1 MSKRPSKDSRPPL
14 SQQLRQALI
23 GTLTTHLPLGLDGQE
38 LDDEKLW
45 EILLYASV
53 NGIAIESA
61 CNALDHVPSG
71 NTVRAHLQACLD
83 PTCFGVFDLEAS
95 LNGAL
100 QQQLPRGVRRRLQ
113 RKGFEVGIDLVEI
126 PYHGQPACQ
135 PEELR
140 RGPAK
145 GGTTHF
151 HSYATLA
158 IVHHH
163 WRYEVALTFV
173 WADETMDQ
181 VVERLLGQVAQW
193 GLRLRRAYLDKG
205 FCRKEV
211 LALLRRHRLPYL
223 IPIPLRG
230 QQGGIRQL
238 FVGRK
243 GYRTTYTFNAGT
255 PQQYTTDV
263 IVIRRYSKGRYG
275 RHQSDW
281 FAYAAYGMESVPLP
295 QIFDSYR
302 RRFGMESGYRQMH
315 QVRART
321 TSPSPTLRL
330 LLVGLAFLLYNGYIL
345 FRQIG
350 RTTRSYGQRLRTLW
364 LTLSRMKQLLQ
375 QLIIGKLGLE
385 DLTPR
390 AVPWME
396 AQLTS

>member
-1 MSKRPSKDSRPPL
+1 MSKRPSKDSRPIL

-23 GTLTTHLPLGLDGQE
+23 GTLKTHLPLDLDGQA

-61 CNALDHVPSG
+61 CNALAEVPSG
-71 NTVRAHLQACLD
+71 NTVRAHLQGCLD
-83 PTCFGVFDLEAS
+83 PSCFGVFALEES
-95 LNGAL
+95 LHEAL
-100 QQQLPRGVRRRLQ
+100 QHQLPVAVRRRL
-113 RKGFEVGIDLVEI
+113 KGNGWEVGIDLVEI
-126 PYHGQPACQ
+126 PYHGQPAGQ
-135 PEELR
+135 AEELC
-140 RGPAK
+140 RGLAK
-145 GGTTHF
+145 SGTTHF
-151 HSYATLA
+151 HRYATLA
-158 IVHHH
+158 IVHHRC
-163 WRYEVALTFV
+163 RYEVALTFV
-173 WADETMDQ
+173 WADERMDQ
-181 VVERLLGQVAQW
+181 VIERLLGQAAQV
-193 GLRLRRAYLDKG
+193 GLRIRRAYLDKG
-205 FCRKEV
+205 FCRQEV
-211 LALLRRHRLPYL
+211 FALLRRHRLPYL

-230 QQGGIRQL
+230 KEGGIRQL

-263 IVIRRYSKGRYG
+263 IVIRRYCKGRYG

-281 FAYAAYGMESVPLP
+281 FAYAAYGMEAVPLA

-315 QVRART
+315 QLRART

-330 LLVGLAFLLYNGYIL
+330 LLVGLAFLLYNAYLL

-350 RTTRSYGQRLRTLW
+350 HTTRAYGQRLRRIW

-375 QLIIGKLGLE
+375 QLIIAKLGLK
-385 DLTPR
+385 DLTAR
-390 AVPWME
+390 VIPWME
-396 AQLTS
+396 AQPAS